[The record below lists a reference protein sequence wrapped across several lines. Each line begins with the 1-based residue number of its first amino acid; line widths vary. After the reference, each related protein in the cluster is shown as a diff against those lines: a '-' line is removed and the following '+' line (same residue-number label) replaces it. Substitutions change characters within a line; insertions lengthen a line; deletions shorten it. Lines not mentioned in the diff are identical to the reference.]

1 MHNTLIERND
11 KKLTTILSQDEN
23 NKSMPLI
30 DDNNNNKFIS
40 DVNSKKSVPLTE
52 NKSEN
57 NNNNIIIIDNNNIEN
72 NNNNIEN
79 NIYNIENNNIE
90 NNINNIDNNNYNK
103 KPIFQS
109 QRTPVLS
116 NKISPILSKQPSA
129 LTSKKNSIRE
139 SNLENMSQNNN
150 NINNTNILK
159 LNDITTSSDNKSN
172 NINENNM
179 DEEYKNSPEY
189 QKYLA
194 IKAQQKQIKDSLKA
208 TNVPEEN
215 SGKIALKCWNCNN
228 INLVNPK
235 WEIIQC
241 PICNTLNKIPH
252 PETKLN
258 QILNYLKANQT
269 ISFADKEHLVPLVN
283 YIVVCPYCK
292 TDNKVRETACFCI
305 CYKCNNRWT
314 IQQPN
319 YNKKND
325 TPPNPIMEGN
335 YYKYDTKKRMVYPPE
350 KILRF
355 SDLFFPDPMFFPG
368 YFPINSISPLY
379 PDYFNPLDDFN
390 YIDRLKKMNKYYRN
404 IRNEK
409 ILMDKN
415 IDLNNNNNNVIINNN
430 MNNNNNMNKR
440 RISKKNS
447 NKNYL
452 LNELQK
458 LDKKFEEQIQNRY
471 KINNDFNMNNNN
483 NNINNDNN
491 SKIKAMENTF
501 FMK

>member
-1 MHNTLIERND
+1 MHNTQIDRNNNN
-11 KKLTTILSQDEN
+11 KLPTILSQDEN

-30 DDNNNNKFIS
+30 DDNNNKFIS

-52 NKSEN
+52 NNNIKIIETNSNNNTEN
-57 NNNNIIIIDNNNIEN
+57 NS
-72 NNNNIEN
+72 
-79 NIYNIENNNIE
+79 NNIE
-90 NNINNIDNNNYNK
+90 NNINNIDNNNINNIDNNNNNK
-103 KPIFQS
+103 RPIFQS
-109 QRTPVLS
+109 QRTPIIS

-129 LTSKKNSIRE
+129 ITSKKNSIRE
-139 SNLENMSQNNN
+139 NNLENMSQNNN
-150 NINNTNILK
+150 NNINNTHILK
-159 LNDITTSSDNKSN
+159 LNDISSSSDNKTN

-258 QILNYLKANQT
+258 QLLTYLKANQI

-390 YIDRLKKMNKYYRN
+390 YVDRLRKMNKYYRN

-415 IDLNNNNNNVIINNN
+415 INLDLINNNNNNN
-430 MNNNNNMNKR
+430 MNNNNIIINNNNMNKR
-440 RISKKNS
+440 IISKKND
-447 NKNYL
+447 NKSYL

-471 KINNDFNMNNNN
+471 KINNDININNN
-483 NNINNDNN
+483 NNDNN